1 MTYVTLYSFYSSYL
15 SLRKAIVNT
24 EKSIS
29 TAQKYDKPC
38 CNYETL
44 QTKGLFLLWCM
55 ENAQCYNEDID
66 KFISVVN
73 RFARN
78 CGDCSVSQAEIDA
91 FKITAFA
98 KEMAY
103 KNQLGGYI
111 LTQNGV
117 WLLQQNGYQIIL

>member
-1 MTYVTLYSFYSSYL
+1 MIYVNLYSFYSSYL
-15 SLRKAIVNT
+15 ALRKAIVNT

-29 TAQKYDKPC
+29 AARKYDRPC
-38 CNYETL
+38 CKEET
-44 QTKGLFLLWCM
+44 QQKKGLFLLWCM
-55 ENAQCYNEDID
+55 ENVQCYNDDID

-91 FKITAFA
+91 FKVTPFA

-111 LTQNGV
+111 LTQDGV
-117 WLLQQNGYQIIL
+117 WLLQQNGYQIKL